1 MSAAFD
7 VSDDSRAPRFNKFAW
22 KDQFR
27 LRNRE
32 GTVDWKAAALVLE
45 YISTCGTAAP
55 ESHIPL
61 IWRLDEDLIEACGMC
76 GPTYRRLR
84 KNMATAGLLFE
95 IPRGKGSRQTIKV
108 LKHPG
113 WSEVEALRSAI
124 AAFDAYCDANQFERW
139 GGIRRAVV
147 QALGNRTKAATARK
161 GHAGGGREQSEPDEG
176 QTKADFGA
184 NESSF
189 GLPPYNA
196 YVQDSVDETSS
207 EHDASHAREASATAE
222 HSKKRRSKA
231 TNPRSVVDFEH
242 IKALRGAFIRLF
254 AELGRRLD
262 EGVALKLARVYRAV
276 DDPERLE
283 HGTFSMP
290 GGGRERLDER
300 LVRLFGDGRS
310 VGVVAKYLVEDAA
323 GWRPGPEQMPLRGLD
338 EPPEDA
344 STLDRSTEETSEE
357 TSDEATQAY
366 LSRVAQLEAEGL
378 DIFEAYEQADA
389 EWREQGLELP

>member
-7 VSDDSRAPRFNKFAW
+7 ISDDSRAPRFNKFAW

-61 IWRLDEDLIEACGMC
+61 VWRLDDDLIEACGMS

-84 KNMATAGLLFE
+84 KDMAKAGLLFE

-124 AAFDAYCDANQFERW
+124 AAFDAYCDANELARW
-139 GGIRRAVV
+139 GGIRQAVA
-147 QALGNRTKAATARK
+147 QALSNRTKAATAKK
-161 GHAGGGREQSEPDEG
+161 GHSGEALEGPEPDPP

-189 GLPPYNA
+189 RLPPYNA
-196 YVQDSVDETSS
+196 YVRDSVVETSS
-207 EHDASHAREASATAE
+207 KHDASHAREASATAE
-222 HSKKRRSKA
+222 HSKKTRSKA
-231 TNPRSVVDFEH
+231 TTNRCVVDFEH
-242 IKALRGAFIRLF
+242 IKALRNQWIQLF

-276 DDPERLE
+276 DDPDRLE

-290 GGGRERLDER
+290 SGGRERLGER

-310 VGVVAKYLVEDAA
+310 VGVVAKYLVEDAS
-323 GWRPGPEQMPLRGLD
+323 GWRPGPEQMSLRDLD
-338 EPPEDA
+338 EPRGDAQTPSRPAEESPDA
-344 STLDRSTEETSEE
+344 SDSSNFAAYFERV
-357 TSDEATQAY
+357 QA
-366 LSRVAQLEAEGL
+366 LEADGL
-378 DIFEAYEQADA
+378 DTFEAYDAVDA